1 MSNLKIPLFKN
12 YTNKKEIKYV
22 TKVIKRGMGWA
33 NGLEI
38 SGFEKKLAV
47 FVGTKY
53 CLVFNSGTS
62 ALHAILLAYDIRGKE
77 VIVPS
82 FTFIATANAVLHAG
96 GKPVFADI
104 EGEMFGLDPKDVR
117 TRISPNMRV
126 VIPVHY
132 GGCACR
138 IKELRKLA
146 EDNKLVL
153 IEDAAGSL
161 GAKIEDEMVGGFG
174 EVSMFSFAPTKVI
187 STGEGGAV
195 VTNSRDIFERLKLI
209 RSHGRLET
217 KDYFTSTDQMDYV
230 TLGYNFR
237 MPTICAAQ
245 GLAQL
250 EKIDELITRRREKA
264 AIYDKELRDLDD
276 IRIPVEPEGFF
287 HIYQMYS
294 ILVQDGRKTRDGLQG
309 HLESE
314 GIMTK
319 VYFNPVHK
327 TRFYNREL
335 GYRVKL
341 DTTDEIAAKTL
352 TLPLYP
358 GLKKAHTRHVAKE
371 IRKYFTK
378 SR

>member
-1 MSNLKIPLFKN
+1 MSTPNIPLFKN
-12 YTNKKEIKYV
+12 YADEREIEYV
-22 TKVIKRGMGWA
+22 TKVIKRGMYWA
-33 NGLEI
+33 NGPEI
-38 SGFEKKLAV
+38 FDFERKLADFIGV
-47 FVGTKY
+47 KY

-62 ALHAILLAYDIRGKE
+62 ALYAVLLAYDIERKE

-104 EGEMFGLDPKDVR
+104 EKETFGLDPKDVKA
-117 TRISPNMRV
+117 RISPDTKGI
-126 VIPVHY
+126 IPVHY

-138 IKELRKLA
+138 IEELRRIA
-146 EDNKLVL
+146 EDNNLIL
-153 IEDAAGSL
+153 IEDAAESL
-161 GAKIEDEMVGGFG
+161 GAKIGGKMGGSFG
-174 EVSMFSFAPTKVI
+174 EASMFSFTPTKII

-195 VTNSRDIFERLKLI
+195 VTDSRDIFEKLKLI

-217 KDYFTSTDQMDYV
+217 EDYFTSTDYMDYV

-264 AIYDKELRDLDD
+264 AIYNEELEDLDD

-294 ILVQDGRKTRDGLQG
+294 ILVQDGRKTRDGLQSY
-309 HLESE
+309 LKSK

-327 TRFYNREL
+327 TSFYSREL
-335 GYRVKL
+335 GYKVKL
-341 DTTDEIAAKTL
+341 DTTEEMAARAL

-358 GLKKAHTRHVAKE
+358 ELTKTEIGYVAKE

-378 SR
+378 SP

>member
-1 MSNLKIPLFKN
+1 MPNPNIPLFKN
-12 YTNKKEIKYV
+12 YVDDKEIKYV
-22 TKVIKRGMGWA
+22 TRVIKRGMYWA
-33 NGLEI
+33 NGPEI
-38 SGFEKKLAV
+38 LGFEEKLAD
-47 FVGTKY
+47 FVDTKY

-104 EGEMFGLDPKDVR
+104 ERETFGLDPADVKVMIGPD
-117 TRISPNMRV
+117 TKAI
-126 VIPVHY
+126 IPVHY
-132 GGCACR
+132 GGCACQ
-138 IKELRKLA
+138 IEELQKLA
-146 EDNKLVL
+146 QDHNVIL
-153 IEDAAGSL
+153 IEDAAESL

-174 EVSMFSFAPTKVI
+174 EVAMFSFAPTKVV
-187 STGEGGAV
+187 STGEGGAI

-217 KDYFTSTDQMDYV
+217 EDYFTSTDYMDYV

-250 EKIDELITRRREKA
+250 EKIDELISRRREEG
-264 AIYDKELRDLDD
+264 AIYDEELKDLDD

-294 ILVQDGRKTRDGLQG
+294 IVVQDGRKTRDGLKSY
-309 HLESE
+309 LKSK

-327 TRFYNREL
+327 TSFYNREL
-335 GYRVKL
+335 GYKVKL
-341 DTTDEIAAKTL
+341 DTTDEMAAKTL

-358 GLKKAHTRHVAKE
+358 ELTRAEIGYIAKE

-378 SR
+378 S